1 MNPQQFYAE
10 LKENPQPYAALSP
23 EARALMR
30 EQLRPNGPFTEQQ
43 RAWLGDFYL
52 LVLPE
57 QLAAMRAV
65 LLPQN
70 RDLSPREAV
79 AGQLVL
85 GAHLLTDCMEPTDT
99 WHSIASTL
107 AQLPIVFA
115 PEFPPQEAIDF
126 G

>member
-1 MNPQQFYAE
+1 MNPEQLHAH
-10 LKENPQPYAALSP
+10 LIENPQPFITLNA

-30 EQLRPNGPFTEQQ
+30 EQLRTNGPFSEQQ

-52 LVLPE
+52 LVLPD

-65 LLPQN
+65 LPSGL
-70 RDLSPREAV
+70 DVSPRETID
-79 AGQLVL
+79 GQLVL
-85 GAHLLTDCMEPTDT
+85 GAHLLTDCIEPTDT

-107 AQLPIVFA
+107 AQLTIVFA
-115 PEFPPQEAIDF
+115 PEFPPQEVIDF